1 MALTDNDY
9 ETIDVNKDYKVVRK
23 CVFTGEVETVVE
35 DGSALIEEDNG
46 GYEVLEYRE
55 VEE

>member
-9 ETIDVNKDYKVVRK
+9 ETIDVNKDYKVVKK
-23 CVFTGEVETVVE
+23 CFSTGEVETEVE
-35 DGSALIEEDNG
+35 DGSALMEEDNG

-55 VEE
+55 VEK